1 LLYNFLQI
9 PARIALH
16 FWCKSLKINN
26 KVFLKH
32 KGPLLIAANHPNSF
46 LDAILLCSIFKNPIY
61 SLARGDAFKNK
72 TINKI
77 LRSLKMLPVYRVSEG
92 VENLEENY
100 KTFEDCINIFKQNG
114 IVLIFSE
121 GKCIN
126 EWNLRPL
133 KKGTARLAM
142 TAWEQGIP
150 LQIIPAGINYNSFT
164 SFGKNIILNFGD
176 IITKENIAFKQ
187 EDSYGIKTQG
197 FNTTLKTALEK
208 LVIQSKPV
216 NKNYIVTT
224 FKNPVSAIKKILLFV
239 PAILGF
245 LLHAP
250 LYIPI
255 QKFAYKKFG
264 TIDHYDSVMV
274 AVLLLLYPFYLMV
287 VALLFYF
294 LFSSYWFLCVFVIM
308 PACAWSY
315 IQIKRHIFNDKK

>member
-16 FWCKSLKINN
+16 FWCRNLKINN
-26 KVFLKH
+26 KSILKH

-77 LRSLKMLPVYRVSEG
+77 LRSLKMFPVYRVSEG

-100 KTFEDCINIFKQNG
+100 KTFEDCINVFKQNG

-150 LQIIPAGINYNSFT
+150 LEIIPLGVNYNSFT
-164 SFGKNIILNFGD
+164 SFGKNIILNFGE
-176 IITKENIAFKQ
+176 IINSKNIGFKKEDA
-187 EDSYGIKTQG
+187 YGIKTQS
-197 FNTTLKTALEK
+197 FNATLKTVLEK

-216 NKNYIVTT
+216 DKNYIAAT
-224 FKNPVSAIKKILLFV
+224 FNTNVSALQKIVLFI
-239 PAILGF
+239 PAVFGF

-255 QKFAYKKFG
+255 QKFAYKKFS
-264 TIDHYDSVMV
+264 TIDHYDSVLV
-274 AVLLLLYPFYLMV
+274 SLLLLLYPFYILFY
-287 VALLFYF
+287 ALLIHTFFGGWYW
-294 LFSSYWFLCVFVIM
+294 LFILLL
-308 PACAWSY
+308 PAMAWCY
-315 IQIKRHIFNDKK
+315 IQTKKFSV